1 MTFTTDIDDLIRLD
15 RGDTKRLRN
24 IRDVVKHD
32 NFITSV
38 DKKYVESLISTY
50 LRNQSLDG
58 SEVNIKSRTVVEL
71 KDNVKPTGRETTSS
85 SSLFSGSNNKKLGIL
100 AGVAAA
106 IALVVVVGF
115 SASTDQIDITT
126 VSDIIPSSTPQIII
140 NVDGSSYKTADIIS
154 VSGSI
159 KSAVGESVELSIN
172 VTTIFGFII
181 SNCGKVGPLSLP
193 EDKLDKSVITYP
205 CDESCQ
211 KKFEEEN
218 NAVCILMSDG
228 ELNEGSVWEAFQFI
242 SKHRLNVSILI
253 DNNNQICEDYLDAV
267 SPEMDFASI
276 FGRFNVRPM
285 INRTSRAT
293 LNKLTHHS
301 PLFAVGAERTIILFM
316 GILLTLT

>member
-1 MTFTTDIDDLIRLD
+1 LTFTTDIDDLIRLD

-38 DKKYVESLISTY
+38 DKKYVESLISAY

-71 KDNVKPTGRETTSS
+71 KNNVKPTGRETTSS

-106 IALVVVVGF
+106 IALVVVLGF

-154 VSGSI
+154 ISGSI
-159 KSAVGESVELSIN
+159 KSADGKSVELSIEN
-172 VTTIFGFII
+172 TSGDKIWREYIDIKNNGQFSTLIIAAGFGWDD
-181 SNCGKVGPLSLP
+181 SG
-193 EDKLDKSVITYP
+193 TYVLKAQHN
-205 CDESCQ
+205 ELEN
-211 KKFEEEN
+211 KIKFSFS
-218 NAVCILMSDG
+218 A
-228 ELNEGSVWEAFQFI
+228 
-242 SKHRLNVSILI
+242 
-253 DNNNQICEDYLDAV
+253 
-267 SPEMDFASI
+267 
-276 FGRFNVRPM
+276 
-285 INRTSRAT
+285 
-293 LNKLTHHS
+293 
-301 PLFAVGAERTIILFM
+301 
-316 GILLTLT
+316 

>member
-38 DKKYVESLISTY
+38 DKKYVESLISAY

-58 SEVNIKSRTVVEL
+58 SEVNIKSRTIVEL

-115 SASTDQIDITT
+115 SASTDQIDITA

-154 VSGSI
+154 ISGSI
-159 KSAVGESVELSIN
+159 KSADGKSVELSIEN
-172 VTTIFGFII
+172 TSGDKIWREYIDIKNNGQFSTLIIAAGFGWDD
-181 SNCGKVGPLSLP
+181 SG
-193 EDKLDKSVITYP
+193 TYVLKAQHN
-205 CDESCQ
+205 ELEN
-211 KKFEEEN
+211 KIKFSFS
-218 NAVCILMSDG
+218 A
-228 ELNEGSVWEAFQFI
+228 
-242 SKHRLNVSILI
+242 
-253 DNNNQICEDYLDAV
+253 
-267 SPEMDFASI
+267 
-276 FGRFNVRPM
+276 
-285 INRTSRAT
+285 
-293 LNKLTHHS
+293 
-301 PLFAVGAERTIILFM
+301 
-316 GILLTLT
+316 

>member
-24 IRDVVKHD
+24 IRDVIKHD

-38 DKKYVESLISTY
+38 DKKYVESLISAY
-50 LRNQSLDG
+50 LRNQSLDE
-58 SEVNIKSRTVVEL
+58 SEVNIKSRTIVEL

-126 VSDIIPSSTPQIII
+126 VTDIIPSSTSQIII

-159 KSAVGESVELSIN
+159 KSADGKSVELSIEN
-172 VTTIFGFII
+172 TSGDKIWREYIDIKNNGQFSTLIIAAGFGWDD
-181 SNCGKVGPLSLP
+181 SG
-193 EDKLDKSVITYP
+193 TYVLKAQHN
-205 CDESCQ
+205 ELEN
-211 KKFEEEN
+211 KIKFSFS
-218 NAVCILMSDG
+218 A
-228 ELNEGSVWEAFQFI
+228 
-242 SKHRLNVSILI
+242 
-253 DNNNQICEDYLDAV
+253 
-267 SPEMDFASI
+267 
-276 FGRFNVRPM
+276 
-285 INRTSRAT
+285 
-293 LNKLTHHS
+293 
-301 PLFAVGAERTIILFM
+301 
-316 GILLTLT
+316 

>member
-1 MTFTTDIDDLIRLD
+1 LTFTTDIDDLIRLD

-38 DKKYVESLISTY
+38 DKKYVESLISAY

-115 SASTDQIDITT
+115 SVSTDQIDITT

-154 VSGSI
+154 ISGSI
-159 KSAVGESVELSIN
+159 KSADGKSVELSIEN
-172 VTTIFGFII
+172 TSGDKIWREYIDIKNNGQFSTLIIAAGFGWDD
-181 SNCGKVGPLSLP
+181 SG
-193 EDKLDKSVITYP
+193 TYVLKAQHN
-205 CDESCQ
+205 ELEN
-211 KKFEEEN
+211 KIKFSFS
-218 NAVCILMSDG
+218 A
-228 ELNEGSVWEAFQFI
+228 
-242 SKHRLNVSILI
+242 
-253 DNNNQICEDYLDAV
+253 
-267 SPEMDFASI
+267 
-276 FGRFNVRPM
+276 
-285 INRTSRAT
+285 
-293 LNKLTHHS
+293 
-301 PLFAVGAERTIILFM
+301 
-316 GILLTLT
+316 

>member
-38 DKKYVESLISTY
+38 DKKYVESLISAY
-50 LRNQSLDG
+50 LRNQLLDG
-58 SEVNIKSRTVVEL
+58 SEVNIKSRTIVEL

-159 KSAVGESVELSIN
+159 KSADGKSIELSIEN
-172 VTTIFGFII
+172 TSGDKIWREYIDIKNNGQFSTLIIAAGFGWDD
-181 SNCGKVGPLSLP
+181 SG
-193 EDKLDKSVITYP
+193 TYVLKAQHN
-205 CDESCQ
+205 ELEN
-211 KKFEEEN
+211 KIKFSFS
-218 NAVCILMSDG
+218 A
-228 ELNEGSVWEAFQFI
+228 
-242 SKHRLNVSILI
+242 
-253 DNNNQICEDYLDAV
+253 
-267 SPEMDFASI
+267 
-276 FGRFNVRPM
+276 
-285 INRTSRAT
+285 
-293 LNKLTHHS
+293 
-301 PLFAVGAERTIILFM
+301 
-316 GILLTLT
+316 

>member
-24 IRDVVKHD
+24 IRDVIKHD

-38 DKKYVESLISTY
+38 DKKYVESLISAY

-126 VSDIIPSSTPQIII
+126 VSDIIPSSTSQIII
-140 NVDGSSYKTADIIS
+140 NVDGSSYETADIIS

-159 KSAVGESVELSIN
+159 KSADGKSVELSIEN
-172 VTTIFGFII
+172 TSGDKIWREYVNIKNNGQFSTLIIAAGFGWDD
-181 SNCGKVGPLSLP
+181 SG
-193 EDKLDKSVITYP
+193 TYVLKAQHN
-205 CDESCQ
+205 ELEN
-211 KKFEEEN
+211 KIKFSFS
-218 NAVCILMSDG
+218 A
-228 ELNEGSVWEAFQFI
+228 
-242 SKHRLNVSILI
+242 
-253 DNNNQICEDYLDAV
+253 
-267 SPEMDFASI
+267 
-276 FGRFNVRPM
+276 
-285 INRTSRAT
+285 
-293 LNKLTHHS
+293 
-301 PLFAVGAERTIILFM
+301 
-316 GILLTLT
+316 

>member
-24 IRDVVKHD
+24 IRDVIKHD

-38 DKKYVESLISTY
+38 DKKYVESLISAY

-58 SEVNIKSRTVVEL
+58 SEVNIKSRTIVEL

-126 VSDIIPSSTPQIII
+126 VTDIIPSSTSQIII

-154 VSGSI
+154 ISGSI
-159 KSAVGESVELSIN
+159 KSADGKSVELSIEN
-172 VTTIFGFII
+172 TSGDKIWREYIDIKNNGQFSTLIIAAGFGWDD
-181 SNCGKVGPLSLP
+181 SG
-193 EDKLDKSVITYP
+193 TYVLKAQHN
-205 CDESCQ
+205 ELEN
-211 KKFEEEN
+211 KIKFSFS
-218 NAVCILMSDG
+218 A
-228 ELNEGSVWEAFQFI
+228 
-242 SKHRLNVSILI
+242 
-253 DNNNQICEDYLDAV
+253 
-267 SPEMDFASI
+267 
-276 FGRFNVRPM
+276 
-285 INRTSRAT
+285 
-293 LNKLTHHS
+293 
-301 PLFAVGAERTIILFM
+301 
-316 GILLTLT
+316 

>member
-24 IRDVVKHD
+24 IRDVIKHD

-100 AGVAAA
+100 AGVAAVIA
-106 IALVVVVGF
+106 IVVVVGF

-159 KSAVGESVELSIN
+159 KSADGKSVELSIEN
-172 VTTIFGFII
+172 TSGDKIWREYIDIKNNGQFSTLIIAAGFGWDD
-181 SNCGKVGPLSLP
+181 SG
-193 EDKLDKSVITYP
+193 TYVLKAQHN
-205 CDESCQ
+205 ELEN
-211 KKFEEEN
+211 KIKFSFS
-218 NAVCILMSDG
+218 A
-228 ELNEGSVWEAFQFI
+228 
-242 SKHRLNVSILI
+242 
-253 DNNNQICEDYLDAV
+253 
-267 SPEMDFASI
+267 
-276 FGRFNVRPM
+276 
-285 INRTSRAT
+285 
-293 LNKLTHHS
+293 
-301 PLFAVGAERTIILFM
+301 
-316 GILLTLT
+316 

>member
-24 IRDVVKHD
+24 IRDVIKHD

-38 DKKYVESLISTY
+38 DKKYVESLISAY

-106 IALVVVVGF
+106 IAIVVVVGF

-126 VSDIIPSSTPQIII
+126 VTDIIPSSTPQIII

-159 KSAVGESVELSIN
+159 KSADGKSVELSIEN
-172 VTTIFGFII
+172 TSGDKIWREYIDIKNNGQFSTLIIAAGFGWDD
-181 SNCGKVGPLSLP
+181 SG
-193 EDKLDKSVITYP
+193 TYVLKAQHN
-205 CDESCQ
+205 ELEN
-211 KKFEEEN
+211 KIKFSFS
-218 NAVCILMSDG
+218 A
-228 ELNEGSVWEAFQFI
+228 
-242 SKHRLNVSILI
+242 
-253 DNNNQICEDYLDAV
+253 
-267 SPEMDFASI
+267 
-276 FGRFNVRPM
+276 
-285 INRTSRAT
+285 
-293 LNKLTHHS
+293 
-301 PLFAVGAERTIILFM
+301 
-316 GILLTLT
+316 

>member
-1 MTFTTDIDDLIRLD
+1 LTFTTDIDDLIRLD

-38 DKKYVESLISTY
+38 DKKYVESLISAY

-106 IALVVVVGF
+106 IAIVVVVGF

-126 VSDIIPSSTPQIII
+126 VSDIIPSSTSQIII
-140 NVDGSSYKTADIIS
+140 NVDGSSYETADIIS

-159 KSAVGESVELSIN
+159 KSADGKSVELSIEN
-172 VTTIFGFII
+172 TSGDKIWREYIDIKNNGQFSTLIIAAGFGWDDSGTYVLKAQHNELENKIKF
-181 SNCGKVGPLSLP
+181 SF
-193 EDKLDKSVITYP
+193 SV
-205 CDESCQ
+205 
-211 KKFEEEN
+211 
-218 NAVCILMSDG
+218 
-228 ELNEGSVWEAFQFI
+228 
-242 SKHRLNVSILI
+242 
-253 DNNNQICEDYLDAV
+253 
-267 SPEMDFASI
+267 
-276 FGRFNVRPM
+276 
-285 INRTSRAT
+285 
-293 LNKLTHHS
+293 
-301 PLFAVGAERTIILFM
+301 
-316 GILLTLT
+316 

>member
-38 DKKYVESLISTY
+38 DKKYVESLISAY

-58 SEVNIKSRTVVEL
+58 SEVNIKSRTVVEP

-126 VSDIIPSSTPQIII
+126 VSDIMPSSTSQIII

-159 KSAVGESVELSIN
+159 KSADGKSVVLSIEN
-172 VTTIFGFII
+172 TSGVKIWREFIDIKNNGQFSTLIIAAGFGWDD
-181 SNCGKVGPLSLP
+181 SG
-193 EDKLDKSVITYP
+193 TYVLKAQHN
-205 CDESCQ
+205 ELEN
-211 KKFEEEN
+211 KIKFSFS
-218 NAVCILMSDG
+218 A
-228 ELNEGSVWEAFQFI
+228 
-242 SKHRLNVSILI
+242 
-253 DNNNQICEDYLDAV
+253 
-267 SPEMDFASI
+267 
-276 FGRFNVRPM
+276 
-285 INRTSRAT
+285 
-293 LNKLTHHS
+293 
-301 PLFAVGAERTIILFM
+301 
-316 GILLTLT
+316 

>member
-38 DKKYVESLISTY
+38 DKKYVESLISAY

-106 IALVVVVGF
+106 IAIVVVVGF

-159 KSAVGESVELSIN
+159 KSADGKSIELSIEN
-172 VTTIFGFII
+172 TSGDKIWREYIDIKNNGQFSTLIIAAGFGWDGSGTYVLKAQHNELENKIKFSFSAWQI
-181 SNCGKVGPLSLP
+181 
-193 EDKLDKSVITYP
+193 KL
-205 CDESCQ
+205 
-211 KKFEEEN
+211 N
-218 NAVCILMSDG
+218 
-228 ELNEGSVWEAFQFI
+228 
-242 SKHRLNVSILI
+242 
-253 DNNNQICEDYLDAV
+253 
-267 SPEMDFASI
+267 
-276 FGRFNVRPM
+276 
-285 INRTSRAT
+285 
-293 LNKLTHHS
+293 
-301 PLFAVGAERTIILFM
+301 
-316 GILLTLT
+316 

>member
-24 IRDVVKHD
+24 IRDVIKHD

-38 DKKYVESLISTY
+38 DKKYVESLISAY

-58 SEVNIKSRTVVEL
+58 SEVNIKPRTVVEL

-154 VSGSI
+154 ISGSI
-159 KSAVGESVELSIN
+159 KSADGKSVELSIEN
-172 VTTIFGFII
+172 TSGDKIWREYIDIKNNGQFSTLIIAAGFGWDG
-181 SNCGKVGPLSLP
+181 SG
-193 EDKLDKSVITYP
+193 TYVLKAQHN
-205 CDESCQ
+205 ELEN
-211 KKFEEEN
+211 KIKFSFS
-218 NAVCILMSDG
+218 A
-228 ELNEGSVWEAFQFI
+228 
-242 SKHRLNVSILI
+242 
-253 DNNNQICEDYLDAV
+253 
-267 SPEMDFASI
+267 
-276 FGRFNVRPM
+276 
-285 INRTSRAT
+285 
-293 LNKLTHHS
+293 
-301 PLFAVGAERTIILFM
+301 
-316 GILLTLT
+316 

>member
-58 SEVNIKSRTVVEL
+58 SEVNIKSRTIVEL

-106 IALVVVVGF
+106 IAIAVVVGF

-159 KSAVGESVELSIN
+159 KSTDGKSIELSIEN
-172 VTTIFGFII
+172 TSGDKIWREYIDIKNNGQFSTLIIAAGFGWDG
-181 SNCGKVGPLSLP
+181 SG
-193 EDKLDKSVITYP
+193 TYVLKAQHN
-205 CDESCQ
+205 ELEN
-211 KKFEEEN
+211 KIKFSFS
-218 NAVCILMSDG
+218 A
-228 ELNEGSVWEAFQFI
+228 
-242 SKHRLNVSILI
+242 
-253 DNNNQICEDYLDAV
+253 
-267 SPEMDFASI
+267 
-276 FGRFNVRPM
+276 
-285 INRTSRAT
+285 
-293 LNKLTHHS
+293 
-301 PLFAVGAERTIILFM
+301 
-316 GILLTLT
+316 

>member
-38 DKKYVESLISTY
+38 DKKYVESLISAY

-126 VSDIIPSSTPQIII
+126 VSDIIPSSTSQIII

-159 KSAVGESVELSIN
+159 KSADGKSVELSIEN
-172 VTTIFGFII
+172 TSGDKIWREYIDIKNNGQFSTLIIAAGFGWDD
-181 SNCGKVGPLSLP
+181 SG
-193 EDKLDKSVITYP
+193 TYVLKAQHN
-205 CDESCQ
+205 ELEN
-211 KKFEEEN
+211 KIKFSFS
-218 NAVCILMSDG
+218 A
-228 ELNEGSVWEAFQFI
+228 
-242 SKHRLNVSILI
+242 
-253 DNNNQICEDYLDAV
+253 
-267 SPEMDFASI
+267 
-276 FGRFNVRPM
+276 
-285 INRTSRAT
+285 
-293 LNKLTHHS
+293 
-301 PLFAVGAERTIILFM
+301 
-316 GILLTLT
+316 

>member
-24 IRDVVKHD
+24 IRDVIKHD

-38 DKKYVESLISTY
+38 DKKYVESLISAY

-106 IALVVVVGF
+106 IALVIVVGF

-126 VSDIIPSSTPQIII
+126 VSDIIPSSTQQITI
-140 NVDGSSYKTADIIS
+140 NVDESSYKRADIIS

-159 KSAVGESVELSIN
+159 KSADGESVVLSIEN
-172 VTTIFGFII
+172 TSGDKIWREYIDIKNNGQFSTLIIAGGFGWDD
-181 SNCGKVGPLSLP
+181 SG
-193 EDKLDKSVITYP
+193 TYVLKAQHN
-205 CDESCQ
+205 ELEN
-211 KKFEEEN
+211 KIKFSFS
-218 NAVCILMSDG
+218 A
-228 ELNEGSVWEAFQFI
+228 
-242 SKHRLNVSILI
+242 
-253 DNNNQICEDYLDAV
+253 
-267 SPEMDFASI
+267 
-276 FGRFNVRPM
+276 
-285 INRTSRAT
+285 
-293 LNKLTHHS
+293 
-301 PLFAVGAERTIILFM
+301 
-316 GILLTLT
+316 

>member
-24 IRDVVKHD
+24 IRDVIKHD

-38 DKKYVESLISTY
+38 DKKYVESLISAY

-58 SEVNIKSRTVVEL
+58 SEVNIKSRTVEEL
-71 KDNVKPTGRETTSS
+71 KDNVKPTGRDTASS

-154 VSGSI
+154 ISGSI
-159 KSAVGESVELSIN
+159 KSADGKSVELSIEN
-172 VTTIFGFII
+172 TSGDKIWREYIDIKNNGQFSTLIIAAGFGWDG
-181 SNCGKVGPLSLP
+181 SG
-193 EDKLDKSVITYP
+193 TYVLKAQHN
-205 CDESCQ
+205 ELEN
-211 KKFEEEN
+211 KIKFSFS
-218 NAVCILMSDG
+218 A
-228 ELNEGSVWEAFQFI
+228 
-242 SKHRLNVSILI
+242 
-253 DNNNQICEDYLDAV
+253 
-267 SPEMDFASI
+267 
-276 FGRFNVRPM
+276 
-285 INRTSRAT
+285 
-293 LNKLTHHS
+293 
-301 PLFAVGAERTIILFM
+301 
-316 GILLTLT
+316 

>member
-50 LRNQSLDG
+50 LRNQPLDG

-159 KSAVGESVELSIN
+159 KSADGKSVELSIEN
-172 VTTIFGFII
+172 TSGDKIWREYIDIKNNGQFSTLIIAAGFGWDD
-181 SNCGKVGPLSLP
+181 SG
-193 EDKLDKSVITYP
+193 TYVLKAQHN
-205 CDESCQ
+205 ELEN
-211 KKFEEEN
+211 KIKFSFS
-218 NAVCILMSDG
+218 A
-228 ELNEGSVWEAFQFI
+228 
-242 SKHRLNVSILI
+242 
-253 DNNNQICEDYLDAV
+253 
-267 SPEMDFASI
+267 
-276 FGRFNVRPM
+276 
-285 INRTSRAT
+285 
-293 LNKLTHHS
+293 
-301 PLFAVGAERTIILFM
+301 
-316 GILLTLT
+316 

>member
-24 IRDVVKHD
+24 IRDVIKHD

-38 DKKYVESLISTY
+38 DKKYVESLISAY

-100 AGVAAA
+100 AGVAAV

-154 VSGSI
+154 ISGSI
-159 KSAVGESVELSIN
+159 KSADGKSVELSIEN
-172 VTTIFGFII
+172 TSGDKIWREYIDIKNNGQFSTLIIAAGFGWDD
-181 SNCGKVGPLSLP
+181 SG
-193 EDKLDKSVITYP
+193 TYVLKAQHN
-205 CDESCQ
+205 ELEN
-211 KKFEEEN
+211 KIKFSFS
-218 NAVCILMSDG
+218 A
-228 ELNEGSVWEAFQFI
+228 
-242 SKHRLNVSILI
+242 
-253 DNNNQICEDYLDAV
+253 
-267 SPEMDFASI
+267 
-276 FGRFNVRPM
+276 
-285 INRTSRAT
+285 
-293 LNKLTHHS
+293 
-301 PLFAVGAERTIILFM
+301 
-316 GILLTLT
+316 